1 MKLITPIALIP
12 LIAADGHDMLVDEQ
26 DMHDH
31 EMGMWHKVDHM
42 LEEKLGDRYTA
53 EENHFEIDCAEMG
66 FKVEWAHCDE
76 TGSEMFDMVTP
87 WGFKESWKWDNEE
100 CSWDLKVKQAD
111 VYKFTQKMDWEIM
124 GFKPKRNG
132 KLKPNSNLVQ
142 GSIVKSVETVEMK
155 LKMQDNTWEYEHEIE
170 MNCEVTQEDDIPMIE
185 TKENGSFKMDS
196 LMEAGVE
203 HRFNNW
209 MMHQKQSCMDMEMEM
224 NFMHSVNYD
233 NEDMPFSS
241 ASDCM
246 EMKSSWMNHET
257 GEMEEHK
264 MASKNSFEMTSYS
277 HENDNCEM
285 SATLNQYMGESLK
298 ELDTETFF
306 MDFSLKIN
314 GVSTCMSFMSMMMED
329 GVDMAD
335 LPDCIVEIHMDNI
348 RHMTNWETM
357 EMENLEDIAIYEV
370 IAPSQTEIYNMVE
383 TYGGSPVFGM
393 QCNMEELTI
402 SGALGDQY
410 EELVVINYEQMNMAH
425 WEMKYFFMFM
435 VHVQMK
441 TNEMIGEW
449 FMSEDY
455 DMSVMKDAM
464 FYYDNEF
471 EMKSQEG
478 INMINDMREQ
488 KCDMTI
494 AEYHEHMGLTF
505 KNTME
510 RMVMEKVNKE
520 LQFMQTYETQLMEMC
535 WFSWED
541 HMMVMEMWEAFEPV
555 PMSDS
560 DINSFA
566 QLCCNKYHDGMVEW
580 HQHQIDAVNAWFIG
594 MRQWHKDMADEIYD
608 RLARQDEI
616 NAAQV
621 EHFDMVKNL
630 AETEWKC
637 EFDFWLEE
645 SQGWPMGSVQD
656 YSSCGNWEV
665 PQIEA

>member
-1 MKLITPIALIP
+1 
-12 LIAADGHDMLVDEQ
+12 
-26 DMHDH
+26 
-31 EMGMWHKVDHM
+31 MG
-42 LEEKLGDRYTA
+42 
-53 EENHFEIDCAEMG
+53 
-66 FKVEWAHCDE
+66 
-76 TGSEMFDMVTP
+76 
-87 WGFKESWKWDNEE
+87 
-100 CSWDLKVKQAD
+100 
-111 VYKFTQKMDWEIM
+111 
-124 GFKPKRNG
+124 
-132 KLKPNSNLVQ
+132 
-142 GSIVKSVETVEMK
+142 
-155 LKMQDNTWEYEHEIE
+155 
-170 MNCEVTQEDDIPMIE
+170 
-185 TKENGSFKMDS
+185 
-196 LMEAGVE
+196 
-203 HRFNNW
+203 
-209 MMHQKQSCMDMEMEM
+209 DMEMEM

-241 ASDCM
+241 ASDSM
-246 EMKSSWMNHET
+246 EMKSSWMNPET
-257 GEMEEHK
+257 NEMEEHK

-298 ELDTETFF
+298 ELDTETFS

-335 LPDCIVEIHMDNI
+335 LPDCIVEMHMDNV
-348 RHMTNWETM
+348 RYMDWETM
-357 EMENLEDIAIYEV
+357 EMENLEDIAVYEV
-370 IAPSQTEIYNMVE
+370 IAPSQTEIYNMVK
-383 TYGGSPVFGM
+383 TYGGNPVFGM

-410 EELVVINYEQMNMAH
+410 EELVVIDYEQMKMAK

-510 RMVMEKVNKE
+510 RMVME
-520 LQFMQTYETQLMEMC
+520 
-535 WFSWED
+535 
-541 HMMVMEMWEAFEPV
+541 MWGAFEPV

-580 HQHQIDAVNAWFIG
+580 HQNQIDAVNAWFIG

-656 YSSCGNWEV
+656 YSNCGNWEV